1 MKVIHLKNLDKK
13 DIPLHYRNEFSG
25 EALLSGM
32 GKEVEKRIEF
42 IIERL
47 PTGQKE
53 ITVKV
58 LDGLDYPLAPVIKN
72 LKHHIDQLDKEG
84 KLP

>member
-1 MKVIHLKNLDKK
+1 MKVIHLQNLDKK

-25 EALLSGM
+25 EAILSAM
-32 GKEVEKRIEF
+32 GKEVEKKIEF
-42 IIERL
+42 VIERM

-53 ITVKV
+53 ITVKI
-58 LDGLDYPLAPVIKN
+58 LEGLDYPIAPVIKN
-72 LKHHIDQLDKEG
+72 LKEHIDQLDRDG